1 MQGVITGCIFLVLTI
16 IMIPFT
22 LVNDKMDVNISDPAL
37 MEKYDDTQDL
47 LPPLVS
53 LFRQLLQLGMALLSI
68 CCMILLGFAD
78 DVLGKIRQSDTLRLK
93 SNNKVLVDTQINIQH
108 EFLFLKFTDLRW
120 RHKLFLPT
128 IASLPILVVYY
139 ITTNRTEIVVPLYLR
154 QWIGNTVELGVLYYV
169 YMGMLA
175 IFCTNAINILAGING
190 LEVGQSVII
199 GKTQK
204 NCQA

>member
-1 MQGVITGCIFLVLTI
+1 MAKCWYHLQGVITGCIFLVLTI

-93 SNNKVLVDTQINIQH
+93 SNNISWYPNQYPTWISFFEIYRSEMETQ
-108 EFLFLKFTDLRW
+108 
-120 RHKLFLPT
+120 
-128 IASLPILVVYY
+128 
-139 ITTNRTEIVVPLYLR
+139 
-154 QWIGNTVELGVLYYV
+154 
-169 YMGMLA
+169 A
-175 IFCTNAINILAGING
+175 IFTNNSFITNSCCVLHYHKSDRNCCSSISSAMDWQYCRTWSTLLRVYGNACNILHERN
-190 LEVGQSVII
+190 
-199 GKTQK
+199 
-204 NCQA
+204 

>member
-1 MQGVITGCIFLVLTI
+1 
-16 IMIPFT
+16 
-22 LVNDKMDVNISDPAL
+22 
-37 MEKYDDTQDL
+37 MEKYEDTQSL

-53 LFRQLLQLGMALLSI
+53 LFKQLLQLGMALLSI

-78 DVLGKIRQSDTLRLK
+78 DVLGKLRQSDTLKLK
-93 SNNKVLVDTQINIQH
+93 SNNKVQIIVRHHFTN
-108 EFLFLKFTDLRW
+108 FFLKFADLRW

-139 ITTNRTEIVVPLYLR
+139 ITTNRTEIVVPLYFR
-154 QWIGNTVELGVLYYV
+154 QWIGNTIELGLLYYV

-190 LEVGQSVII
+190 LEVGPVSYTHLTLPTILRV
-199 GKTQK
+199 
-204 NCQA
+204 

>member
-1 MQGVITGCIFLVLTI
+1 
-16 IMIPFT
+16 MIPFT

-37 MEKYDDTQDL
+37 MEKHEDTQSL
-47 LPPLVS
+47 LLPLVS
-53 LFRQLLQLGMALLSI
+53 LFKQLLQLGMALLSI

-78 DVLGKIRQSDTLRLK
+78 DVLGKLRQSDTLKLK
-93 SNNKVLVDTQINIQH
+93 SNNKAESFVIPSPIV
-108 EFLFLKFTDLRW
+108 FFKFADLRW

-154 QWIGNTVELGVLYYV
+154 QWIGNTIELGLLYYV

-199 GKTQK
+199 GKKT
-204 NCQA
+204 CQA